1 MRFFKQF
8 SLITL
13 ISATT
18 VSAAF
23 GQKGSFDLRLSL
35 NSVDCKS
42 GKALVSVQVKASDD
56 AQIFSMG
63 DANYRFEYNAAQLR
77 NPVLASQENF
87 SSQAVQ
93 VDRNYGLQ
101 NLQGSREV
109 GEKGIVSLNTFY
121 TGSNGGAKTVPNS
134 WLPVS
139 TLSFDIVNYRN
150 PIDLT
155 WHDNRTFP
163 VSGMNQVKVTN
174 ADPASFEY
182 ELAEI
187 PYTGKFLNLSI
198 NPSASCPS
206 KAPEVAVTAVKTKI
220 NKAIDSYFPI
230 YDLDENDVHTAKLVG
245 VSNGTATPSVVGQQL
260 KLVYT
265 PGKDFLGK
273 AQAIVEVTDK
283 FGNQTTVTINIMVS
297 SDALIV
303 HNAISPNDD
312 GLNDNFVVEGLD
324 NFPKHIVAIFDQNG
338 TELMKTQNYKNDW
351 RATYKNK
358 QVLDGTYYYV
368 IENGEGDT
376 YTGYLQVQR

>member
-1 MRFFKQF
+1 MGFFKQF

-13 ISATT
+13 VSAAT

-23 GQKGSFDLRLSL
+23 GQKGSFDLRLAL
-35 NSVDCKS
+35 NNLDCKT
-42 GKALVSVQVKASDD
+42 GKASVSVQVKASDD
-56 AQIFSMG
+56 AQVFNMG
-63 DANYRFEYNAAQLR
+63 DANYRFEYNSAQMR
-77 NPVLASQENF
+77 NPILASQENF
-87 SSQAVQ
+87 SSQAVRI
-93 VDRNYGLQ
+93 DRNYGLQ
-101 NLQGSREV
+101 NLQGSREI

-121 TGSNGGAKTVPNS
+121 TGSDAGAKTVPNS

-139 TLSFDIVNYRN
+139 TLSFDIVDYRK

-174 ADPASFEY
+174 PDPAAYEY
-182 ELAEI
+182 ELMEV
-187 PYTGKFLNLSI
+187 PYAGKFLNLSI

-220 NKAIDSYFPI
+220 NKTIESFFPI
-230 YDLDENDVHTAKLVG
+230 YDIDENDVHTAKLVG
-245 VSNGTATPSVVGQQL
+245 VSSGSATPSVVGQQL
-260 KLVYT
+260 KLVYV

-273 AQAIVEVTDK
+273 AQAIVELTDK
-283 FGNQTTVTINIMVS
+283 FGNQTTVTINITVS

-303 HNAISPNDD
+303 HNGISPNDD

-324 NFPKHIVAIFDQNG
+324 NFPKHTVAIFDSNG
-338 TELMKTQNYKNDW
+338 KEMMKTQNYKNDW
-351 RATYKNK
+351 RATYNNK
-358 QVLDGTYYYV
+358 QLLDGTYYYV

-376 YTGYLQVQR
+376 YSGYLQVQR